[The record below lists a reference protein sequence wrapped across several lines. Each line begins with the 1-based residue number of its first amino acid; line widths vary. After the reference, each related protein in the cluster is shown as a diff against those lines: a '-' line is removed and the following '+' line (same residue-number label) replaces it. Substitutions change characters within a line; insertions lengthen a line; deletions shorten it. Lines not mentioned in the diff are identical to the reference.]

1 MDTRPVVRRPEQV
14 QAPHCSARGDLA
26 LGLFVL
32 SLVVASPVFPS
43 SEKETKIKHITV
55 ILAWLLLLGI
65 AGCAQTPQP
74 GVEDGAHFNFRTAR
88 TPYSATFCIAR
99 NAKSRSGNITPEER
113 LLGETSMEVIVR
125 SRGETLAVAQVHRD
139 GLFSTVSIRVTT
151 SIRSDREGFARQLM
165 ADC

>member
-1 MDTRPVVRRPEQV
+1 MCAVRNRFKLLIATRRWAVLV
-14 QAPHCSARGDLA
+14 
-26 LGLFVL
+26 LGLTVL
-32 SLVVASPVFPS
+32 SLVVVGPVFPS
-43 SEKETKIKHITV
+43 SGKETKIKHIAV

-74 GVEDGAHFNFRTAR
+74 GVEDGAHFDFRTAR
-88 TPYSATFCIAR
+88 TPYSATFCIAG
-99 NAKSRSGNITPEER
+99 NAKSRPGNMMAEER

-125 SRGETLAVAQVHRD
+125 SRGEILAVAQVHRD